1 LAWELNKVDFNIKNK
16 GNDFNVEPIK
26 DKIDLFLDIGYAI
39 VPLEKPTGKIF
50 KLKVVSAYNDFKG
63 T

>member
-1 LAWELNKVDFNIKNK
+1 MDFNIKNK